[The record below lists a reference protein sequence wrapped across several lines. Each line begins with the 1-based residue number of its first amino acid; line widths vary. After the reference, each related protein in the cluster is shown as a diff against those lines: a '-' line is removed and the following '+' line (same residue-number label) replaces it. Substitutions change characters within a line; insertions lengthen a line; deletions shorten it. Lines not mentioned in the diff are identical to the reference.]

1 MSKSK
6 RNVSKQKGVRK
17 LPQVKEILHY
27 PKMKMMHL
35 DLQTNKKVLRKKTEN
50 ENIWQCRDCADERDE
65 DGDDRCIVCDVCNQ
79 PYHLHCSG
87 IQYSISEYW
96 NIQLDEIDFECEECE
111 RVLHDN

>member
-1 MSKSK
+1 
-6 RNVSKQKGVRK
+6 
-17 LPQVKEILHY
+17 
-27 PKMKMMHL
+27 MMHL
-35 DLQTNKKVLRKKTEN
+35 DLQKKQKSSKKKKTEN
-50 ENIWQCRDCADERDE
+50 ENIWQCSDCADERDG

-96 NIQLDEIDFECEECE
+96 NIQLDEIEFECEECE